1 MKIKINEKVI
11 CFPPYI
17 STTWDNVRFLR
28 VELDPTLQ
36 SEVLVIT
43 LTDGYRIKIPNLEQK
58 FIHAIF
64 AAHLK
69 YIEQKTE
76 AYTLE
81 KEASLAKK
89 IPLEPEAGLNSS
101 SQTGFG
107 FLKFGISGL
116 EGLGAALQHNPSQY
130 DTPPLPAEILNKI
143 AAIAKIVGNED
154 IAAMPQP
161 EKNCNCI
168 HCQIA
173 RAIHQGNEE
182 NESTVDY
189 DEEVTEQDLKF
200 RIWDISQNGE
210 KLYTVTNPLDA
221 NEQYNV
227 YLGDPIGCTCGQKTC
242 EHIRAVLNS

>member
-17 STTWDNVRFLR
+17 STTWDNVKSLR
-28 VELDPTLQ
+28 VELD
-36 SEVLVIT
+36 SSSHIEVLVIT
-43 LTDGYRIKIPNLEQK
+43 LTDGYRIKIPNLEEK
-58 FIHAIF
+58 IIHAIF
-64 AAHLK
+64 GAHLK

-76 AYTLE
+76 TFSLE
-81 KEASLAKK
+81 KETSLAKK
-89 IPLEPEAGLNSS
+89 IPLGPDSELNNPAA
-101 SQTGFG
+101 GFG

-173 RAIHQGNEE
+173 KAIHQGIGE
-182 NESTVDY
+182 NENTLDL

-227 YLGDPIGCTCGQKTC
+227 YLGDPIGCTCGQKKC